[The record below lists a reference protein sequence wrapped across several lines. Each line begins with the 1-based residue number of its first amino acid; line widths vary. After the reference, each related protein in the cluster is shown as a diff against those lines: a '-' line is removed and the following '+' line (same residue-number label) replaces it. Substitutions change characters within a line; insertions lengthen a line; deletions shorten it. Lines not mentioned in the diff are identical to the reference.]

1 MSTTYEKCPK
11 AIYEMADKI
20 LKEFATH
27 EPLVKAGVK
36 IDFVFAR
43 AELDEKTNK
52 PIGHAVVKKG
62 MWVKGEAKKIGLRD
76 RALGKAD
83 CEVML
88 DGDWWEQAGE
98 DEQRALLDHE
108 LHHFAVKID
117 ERGLVLDD
125 LGRPVI
131 QLRYHDFECGFFKVI
146 AERHG
151 MASQERQIA
160 AEVMCNMGQ
169 YFWPG
174 LAPLVEKNPKL
185 LTA

>member
-20 LKEFATH
+20 LKFFATH